1 MSVARRFWAG
11 PALTLAAVLLGHA
24 TWRLLFPGDA
34 VIPGAALAP
43 LFLATVLATFLG
55 GRGSGL
61 ASAGVATAYMLYVL
75 WLAFEPVG
83 AMKLVL
89 ITASLYANV
98 LLVGSLKHRMD
109 AALAAE
115 RATSERERRLAAE
128 ATRANDAL
136 RANNETLETFV
147 YVITHDL
154 KEPVRAV
161 DHHLEQTGREYGTPR
176 GSAALEHAVQT
187 NRRLAVLLQR
197 LLDYSR
203 ASLATPSLRA
213 LTLEDVLAEPTCR
226 TVHEHALLTRR
237 AKLEYPRVSA
247 GFLADPTLLGQ
258 ALGNLILNAIKHNPR
273 ESPRVTLLAQP
284 AGEGMV
290 DLVLQDD
297 GPGFPPGLLERFQ
310 RLKPNRAATLSG
322 GFGLVIARRAVE
334 RMGGVMTLSN
344 LTEGA
349 EVRIRLPAATPS
361 PSRRVPVEERVPD
374 RHPEA
379 AQRNSP

>member
-1 MSVARRFWAG
+1 MAGGRDAGRFWVG
-11 PALTLAAVLLGHA
+11 PALTLAAIVLGHL
-24 TWRLLFPGDA
+24 TWQALFPQDE

-43 LFLATVLATFLG
+43 VFLATVAATFLG
-55 GRGSGL
+55 GRISGL
-61 ASAGVATAYMLYVL
+61 ASAGLVTAYAALVL
-75 WLAFEPVG
+75 WRSFEPAG
-83 AMKLVL
+83 ALKLVL
-89 ITASLYANV
+89 ITGSLYANAF
-98 LLVGSLKHRMD
+98 LVGTLKQRMD
-109 AALAAE
+109 AALEAE
-115 RATSERERRLAAE
+115 RATTERERRLAAE

-176 GSAALEHAVQT
+176 GAAALEHAIQT

-203 ASLATPSLRA
+203 ASLATPNLRA
-213 LTLEDVLAEPTCR
+213 VTLEDVLVEPTCR
-226 TVHEHALLTRR
+226 TVHEHALLTRQAR
-237 AKLEYPRVSA
+237 LEFPRGGH

-273 ESPRVTLLAQP
+273 DAPRVTLLVQP
-284 AGEGMV
+284 AGEGAV
-290 DLVLQDD
+290 DVVLQDD
-297 GPGFPPGLLERFQ
+297 GPGFPQGLLERFH

-322 GFGLVIARRAVE
+322 GFGLVIARRGVE
-334 RMGGVMTLSN
+334 RMGGTMTLSN

-349 EVRIRLPAATPS
+349 EVRIRLPAATPTH
-361 PSRRVPVEERVPD
+361 RRIPVQAAPQAA
-374 RHPEA
+374 PEA
-379 AQRNSP
+379 EQAP